1 MGNAEYMGSRPES
14 DVSGGDIMAENEDLM
29 LGEEELSE
37 DDEGQML
44 EGPLLPGQAPMVIP
58 EVPMPQEVT
67 DGVDGYFCKHYKR
80 KCMFVTPCCN
90 GLYRCRFCHDEAED
104 HTLTREDVV
113 TIECCDCK
121 LRQGVNENCEN
132 CGLCRVGGRE
142 NYFHCGTC
150 DMCLPNHLHQAHK
163 CVEKVSRSNCPVCLE
178 DIHTSRISSSPMD
191 TDANMDTSSV
201 SMTPEPSPLRED
213 MASSSS
219 SSSFSSP
226 PSPSPSSAV
235 RRLQFSEDDGS
246 GEN

>member
-14 DVSGGDIMAENEDLM
+14 DVSGGDIMGENEDLM

-113 TIECCDCK
+113 TVECCDCK
-121 LRQGVNENCEN
+121 VRQGVNENCIN
-132 CGLCRVGGRE
+132 CGLKFGQYFCFDCKLYDDEDKQQFHCTGCGICRVVAGRTTSTVAPA
-142 NYFHCGTC
+142 TC
-150 DMCLPNHLHQAHK
+150 ACPTTSTRRTNVLRRSPGQTALSAWRTSTPA
-163 CVEKVSRSNCPVCLE
+163 ESRLRFP
-178 DIHTSRISSSPMD
+178 HATTSFTRH
-191 TDANMDTSSV
+191 AL
-201 SMTPEPSPLRED
+201 MTC
-213 MASSSS
+213 
-219 SSSFSSP
+219 
-226 PSPSPSSAV
+226 
-235 RRLQFSEDDGS
+235 
-246 GEN
+246 